1 MFESSTCSVLIPL
14 PGIHTPHASSQVCAC
29 QYPQTN
35 KFSLS
40 LSQPFLHF
48 PLLSFF
54 SFFLSFFLSF
64 LLLVFYDSLFTAAP
78 SAATAAPASTFLGA
92 APAPTASSVA
102 AYKVHLARLFPLP
115 CSGTPGT
122 GPAPALFLLM
132 FSLCYVVS
140 SPPSPPPSLVSIS

>member
-1 MFESSTCSVLIPL
+1 MFESSTCPVLIPL

-54 SFFLSFFLSF
+54 SFFLSFFFLFYCLSFMIRFLQLLLLLLLLLLLQLF
-64 LLLVFYDSLFTAAP
+64 LLLLLLQLLPLLLLTKCTWRDFSP
-78 SAATAAPASTFLGA
+78 SPA
-92 APAPTASSVA
+92 
-102 AYKVHLARLFPLP
+102 LALRVQVLPLP
-115 CSGTPGT
+115 CS
-122 GPAPALFLLM
+122 F
-132 FSLCYVVS
+132 
-140 SPPSPPPSLVSIS
+140 